1 VIIGLSGYARSGKDT
16 AAAGMDMWGFKRVAF
31 ADKLRDFLY
40 LLNPVVK
47 PRYDRAFAPLVPD
60 WRVQQVIDRFGWH
73 GYKETAYGPE
83 IRELLQRLGTEC
95 GRELISDTVWIDA
108 ALNNVE
114 LDDHY
119 KSVVVTDVRFPNEAQ
134 AIKDRGGYV
143 FRIERKGVG
152 PANDHPSEIALDNWI
167 FDCIIDNDGTPE
179 ELVTRVIN
187 GALFHIL

>member
-1 VIIGLSGYARSGKDT
+1 
-16 AAAGMDMWGFKRVAF
+16 
-31 ADKLRDFLY
+31 
-40 LLNPVVK
+40 
-47 PRYDRAFAPLVPD
+47 
-60 WRVQQVIDRFGWH
+60 
-73 GYKETAYGPE
+73 
-83 IRELLQRLGTEC
+83 LLQRLGTEC

-119 KSVVVTDVRFPNEAQ
+119 KSIVVTDVRFPNEAQ
-134 AIKDRGGYV
+134 AIKDRGGYI
-143 FRIERKGVG
+143 FRIEREGVG

-187 GALFHIL
+187 AALFHAL